1 MEAHLEAMKA
11 TYLLNQ
17 DKLVYNERVLQER
30 ASESQTTI
38 LHQRRKLA
46 RQREVLALL
55 KVTSLLGQGGLGC
68 GHPPIPPPPPPL
80 HRKPNYINSIR
91 PQGTF

>member
-55 KVTSLLGQGGLGC
+55 KVTSLLGQS
-68 GHPPIPPPPPPL
+68 PPPPPL

>member
-1 MEAHLEAMKA
+1 MKS

-30 ASESQTTI
+30 ASESQATI

-55 KVTSLLGQGGLGC
+55 KVTTLSSLYNNNIYYYGYYYFMLL
-68 GHPPIPPPPPPL
+68 
-80 HRKPNYINSIR
+80 YSY
-91 PQGTF
+91 